1 MQDHISPIVVPV
13 EVSGLPAGTGAESQA
28 LADLAERYQL
38 LVELSPDAIVVH
50 EGGRI
55 VYINPAGVRF
65 SRASSRADVIGRP
78 ITDFVAPE
86 TIPDMVQR
94 LVKLTSPGSATE
106 PADAVMLRVDGET
119 VVMEVVSVRTVW
131 EGRPAFQ
138 VIMRDK
144 SVQKAAEEA
153 VRSKAALVENVSDAI
168 IAVSGDGL
176 VQSWNPAAER
186 VYGRSS
192 VEAEGRA
199 VGELVGATLDPAAIV
214 AQGGVIETTH
224 YRPDGVAVE
233 VRVSAAEMSGGYVL
247 VCADETIRRRA
258 EQRFGTVVASMHE
271 GVVVVDANGVVESA
285 NPAAVRMFGGAIVG
299 IAVTRLAL
307 CDSEGHAVAESEH
320 PIARTLATGESVT
333 RQILRLDPGGRN
345 LWLSVSCRQLD
356 PGETHSAVVMSF
368 ADITEQTIAGERLRY
383 DATHDALT
391 GLANRATIVSLLDA
405 VLAEEDRTS
414 LIAVHFIDVDRFK
427 IINDSLGH
435 STGDEVLRIAG
446 DRLRRSVRLD
456 DVVGRLGGDEFV
468 VVTTSARNHEGIW
481 AQAER
486 LRRTMSE
493 PITLLGGQQLN
504 VDASIGIV
512 AAAPDDTR
520 ASSDLLRDADIAMY
534 QAKTSG
540 RARCVFFSVELREKL
555 QRKLQLEQD
564 LRAAPDL
571 GQLSVAYQPIV
582 DLRTNTTVGVEALAR
597 WRHPVLGTVPPVEFI
612 PLAEQSD
619 LINTIGAYV
628 MSEATREVAGRRRVD
643 GRQLQLAVNIS
654 ARQTDDPDL
663 VAHVRDALKVSGFP
677 AQSLCVEITESTLM
691 KDPEATGRTLDALRR
706 LGVRLAIDDFGT
718 GYSSLAQLQRL
729 PLDILKIGQPFV
741 AELGSSTDAEA
752 IVTSIIAMGHATG
765 LTVVAEGVETPEQL
779 DVLARLGC
787 DQAQGYFLGRP
798 GHADDLT
805 VEVSP
810 DPVRAGDVR

>member
-1 MQDHISPIVVPV
+1 MQDHISPIVVPA
-13 EVSGLPAGTGAESQA
+13 EVSGLPAGTVAESRA

-65 SRASSRADVIGRP
+65 SRAPSRAYVIGRP

-106 PADAVMLRVDGET
+106 PADAVMLRADGET

-186 VYGRSS
+186 VYGRSGA
-192 VEAEGRA
+192 EAEGRA

-224 YRPDGVAVE
+224 YRADGAAVE
-233 VRVSAAEMSGGYVL
+233 VRVSAAEMAGGYVL

-271 GVVVVDANGVVESA
+271 GVVVVDGNGVVESA

-307 CDSEGHAVAESEH
+307 CDSEGHAVAEGEQ
-320 PIARTLATGESVT
+320 PIAKTLATGESVT

-405 VLAEEDRTS
+405 VLAEKDRTA

-468 VVTTSARNHEGIW
+468 VVTTSARNHDGIR

-520 ASSDLLRDADIAMY
+520 ASADLLRDADIAMY

-582 DLRTNTTVGVEALAR
+582 ELRTNETVGVEALAR
-597 WRHPVLGTVPPVEFI
+597 WLHPVLGTVPPVEFI

-654 ARQTDDPDL
+654 ARQTDDPGL
-663 VAHVRDALKVSGFP
+663 VEHVRDALAVSGFP

-691 KDPEATGRTLDALRR
+691 NDPEATGRTLDALRR

-810 DPVRAGDVR
+810 DPVRAVDVR

>member
-1 MQDHISPIVVPV
+1 MQDHIPPIAVPA
-13 EVSGLPAGTGAESQA
+13 EVSGLATEVGAESQA

-38 LVELSPDAIVVH
+38 LVDLSPDAIVVH
-50 EGGRI
+50 EGGRV
-55 VYINPAGVRF
+55 VYINSAGIRF
-65 SRASSRADVIGRP
+65 ARASSRDDVIGRP

-144 SVQKAAEEA
+144 SVQKAAEQA

-168 IAVSGDGL
+168 IAVSSAGL

-186 VYGRSS
+186 VYGHSG
-192 VEAEGRA
+192 VDAEGRA
-199 VGELVGATLDPAAIV
+199 VAELVGAPLDPAAIV
-214 AQGGVIETTH
+214 AQGGVVETTH
-224 YRPDGVAVE
+224 YRADGTAVAV
-233 VRVSAAEMSGGYVL
+233 RISAAEMDGGFVL

-271 GVVVVDANGVVESA
+271 GVVVIDANGVVESA

-299 IAVTRLAL
+299 IGVTRLAL
-307 CDSEGHAVAESEH
+307 CDSEGHAVRESEH
-320 PIARTLATGESVT
+320 PIAKTLATGESVL
-333 RQILRLDPGGRN
+333 RQILRLEPNGRN

-356 PGETHSAVVMSF
+356 PGEANSAVVASF

-391 GLANRATIVSLLDA
+391 GLANRATIVALLDA
-405 VLAEEDRTS
+405 VLADRDRTA

-468 VVTTSARNHEGIW
+468 VVTTSARSHDGIW

-486 LRRTMSE
+486 LRQTMSE

-504 VDASIGIV
+504 VNVSIGIV

-520 ASSDLLRDADIAMY
+520 ASYDLLRDADIAMY
-534 QAKTSG
+534 QAKNSG
-540 RARCVFFSVELREKL
+540 RARCVFFSVELRETL

-582 DLRTNTTVGVEALAR
+582 DLLTNTTVGVEALAR
-597 WRHPVLGTVPPVEFI
+597 WQHPDFGTVPPVEFI

-619 LINTIGAYV
+619 LINIIGSYV
-628 MSEATREVAGRRRVD
+628 MSEATRALAGMRRLD

-663 VAHVRDALKVSGFP
+663 VANVREALAVSGFP
-677 AQSLCVEITESTLM
+677 AHSLCVEITESTLM
-691 KDPEATGRTLDALRR
+691 NDPEATGRTLQALRT

-741 AELGSSTDAEA
+741 AELAFSSDAEA

-765 LTVVAEGVETPEQL
+765 LTVVAEGVETPQQL
-779 DVLARLGC
+779 EVLARLGC
-787 DQAQGYFLGRP
+787 DQAQGYYLGRP
-798 GHADDLT
+798 GRSDEIMAA
-805 VEVSP
+805 ESP
-810 DPVRAGDVR
+810 DPVRAVDVR